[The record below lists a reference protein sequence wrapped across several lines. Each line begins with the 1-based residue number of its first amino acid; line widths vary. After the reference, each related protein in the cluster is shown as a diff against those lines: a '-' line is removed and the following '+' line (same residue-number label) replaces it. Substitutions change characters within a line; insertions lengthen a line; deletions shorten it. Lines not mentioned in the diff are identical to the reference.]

1 MKLELVVFDWD
12 GTLMDSTRTIVRAI
26 QNACRD
32 LDLPVPPDSLAS
44 HVIGLGLD
52 EALARAVPAMPVE
65 MIPRMVERYRHHYL
79 RTDHTLQLF
88 EGARELL
95 DALLAR
101 GAYLAVAT
109 GKNRKGLD
117 RALDQF
123 GMRGIFHV
131 TRCADE
137 SRSKPHPQML
147 LDVMDV
153 VGADP
158 SATVM
163 VGDTTHDLHMAR
175 AARTH
180 AVGVNYGAHPEAE
193 LRALEPAAIVD
204 SVPALHRWLAERV

>member
-26 QNACRD
+26 QNACLD
-32 LDLPVPPDSLAS
+32 LGLPVPPDGLAS
-44 HVIGLGLD
+44 HVIGLSLD
-52 EALARAVPAMPVE
+52 EALAKAVPAMPPA

-79 RTDHTLQLF
+79 STDHALQLF
-88 EGARELL
+88 DGVRELL

-101 GAYLAVAT
+101 NAYLAVAT

-123 GMRGIFHV
+123 GLRGLFHV

-153 VGADP
+153 VGADAC
-158 SATVM
+158 ATVM

-175 AARTH
+175 NARTH
-180 AVGVNYGAHPEAE
+180 AVAVNYGAHPEAE
-193 LRALEPAAIVD
+193 LRALAPAAIVD
-204 SVPALHRWLAERV
+204 SVPALHRWLAQRM